1 MAIVLLWK
9 QRYSRLW
16 LFFAIGLSIASS
28 NDALGLKRPFTRSI
42 YLRGAIVD
50 VGAGVRS
57 KIGFRKDVLHTC
69 KVVVLLFYC
78 EPPKTFQNDF

>member
-16 LFFAIGLSIASS
+16 LFLAIGLSIASS

-42 YLRGAIVD
+42 YFLGAMVE

-57 KIGFRKDVLHTC
+57 NIGFRNDV
-69 KVVVLLFYC
+69 V
-78 EPPKTFQNDF
+78 PPFMI